1 MAADDADFTKLP
13 LEEKVAHKVCMWI
26 SILHRFF
33 PIFVFNS
40 QNWKARVAGYEE
52 AKKLFDTADENSPV
66 FSRHQSLLKGMLGD
80 ANVVALEKG
89 LDAVISF
96 ISNAPP
102 KLGANPGIAQVHIL
116 FYLHCYI
123 YIQL

>member
-1 MAADDADFTKLP
+1 MHQSFSSL
-13 LEEKVAHKVCMWI
+13 L
-26 SILHRFF
+26 
-33 PIFVFNS
+33 

-66 FSRHQSLLKGMLGD
+66 FNRYQSLLKGMLGD

-96 ISNAPP
+96 ISNAPT
-102 KLGANPGIAQVHIL
+102 KVGANAGIAQVRMCCYVCIL
-116 FYLHCYI
+116 SLLQYI
-123 YIQL
+123 IACMLIIKLIGKADVSA